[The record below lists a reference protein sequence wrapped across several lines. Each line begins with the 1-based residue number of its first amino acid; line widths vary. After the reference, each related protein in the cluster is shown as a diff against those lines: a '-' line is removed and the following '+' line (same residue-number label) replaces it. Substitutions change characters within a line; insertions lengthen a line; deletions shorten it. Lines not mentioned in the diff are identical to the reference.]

1 MSDLN
6 DLENKGSNDASEIDT
21 SSFSSILAGVKRM
34 RDDFEVQE
42 DIPESIPEETRAS
55 SNSDDGY
62 RKQNSDAH
70 DPMKTEQNKST
81 SSKEGIRKESKP
93 KGTLRHQVTS
103 VQTFSN
109 ILVSKTQKGNP
120 LLTNSLMKSTSW
132 SYDGSI
138 LSDYYINP
146 TLQILFLSL
155 KYHKLHPEY
164 VWQRLK
170 KINKGAANSS
180 SRNDRALRLLLVVV
194 DVEAHQELLR
204 KLSGFC
210 VKNDLSLVLSWS
222 FEEAGNYI
230 VFAKKY
236 ELSASKVDSVIRGIK
251 GQSYQA
257 CVTEALTTVPAINK
271 TDTVKLLANCHS
283 VKNIVVRSSSRDEEA
298 EKLTNIQGIGMR
310 KIESLR
316 KVFTEPF
323 IYNKEYEN

>member
-1 MSDLN
+1 MSEPDDLKT
-6 DLENKGSNDASEIDT
+6 KGDNDATDINT
-21 SSFSSILAGVKRM
+21 TSFSSILAGVKRM
-34 RDDFEVQE
+34 RDDFEIQE
-42 DIPESIPEETRAS
+42 FIPESIPEEAKAS
-55 SNSDDGY
+55 SNNGDVYKEQSSDV
-62 RKQNSDAH
+62 QHSAN
-70 DPMKTEQNKST
+70 TEHKY
-81 SSKEGIRKESKP
+81 SSSAKEAIRKELKSK
-93 KGTLRHQVTS
+93 GNLRHQATS

-132 SYDGSI
+132 SYDGTI

-170 KINKGAANSS
+170 KINKGAASSS
-180 SRNDRALRLLLVVV
+180 SRNDRSLRILLVVV

-204 KLSGFC
+204 KLLGFC

-236 ELSASKVDSVIRGIK
+236 ELSASRVDSVIRGIK

-271 TDTVKLLANCHS
+271 TDTVKLLANCRS
-283 VKNIVVRSSSRDEEA
+283 VKNIVIQSSSRDEEA
-298 EKLTNIQGIGMR
+298 EKLTNIQGIGTR